1 MRSLE
6 KERKNMTNTLK
17 KTVLGALGALM
28 ITSLCG
34 CSSES
39 TVEVTVDTKAE
50 VKKLVDEFYAGVAD
64 ANPMEMTTVA
74 DGTQAGIF
82 TREGTKLKYEDNVN
96 NMVMYMFEE
105 NGKKYFLTED
115 MDQPTEEEYT
125 YNMYNSTPEMVLT
138 MTVLGYFQDEQE
150 EEGFTYSATKK
161 EVTENGKTQS
171 ELKVTITAEQD
182 GTKAELT
189 SLGTKTD
196 DKVNHITFS
205 ITQGEQ
211 SMSQELDFKY
221 DGISITL
228 PEYEIFDISEYYEHV
243 DSPFKTF
250 EEAKKT
256 AGKETLSYTIYDNLV
271 VAVVNHEGKLYQ
283 LSAEMDEATTEAY
296 NGLDFE
302 ADDYSEQVDKLLD
315 PLAITDCV
323 DFTALSLDQKTLD
336 GYVGKK
342 IGELVDEGF
351 GQNGYGISE
360 ESSVIYLD
368 RNDIVYEFEVTLPE
382 GFDTEKDFEFED
394 LYDCVV
400 TKGSYSDTNT
410 SLLPLK

>member
-1 MRSLE
+1 
-6 KERKNMTNTLK
+6 MTNTLK
-17 KTVLGALGALM
+17 KTVLSALGALM

-50 VKKLVDEFYAGVAD
+50 VKKLVDEFYAGAD
-64 ANPMEMTTVA
+64 EANPMEMTTVA
-74 DGTQAGIF
+74 DGTQSGIF
-82 TREGTKLKYEDNVN
+82 TRDGTKIKYEDSVN

-125 YNMYNSTPEMVLT
+125 YEMYNSTPKMILT
-138 MTVLGYFQDEQE
+138 MTILGYFQDEQE

-161 EVTENGKTQS
+161 DVTENDQTQS
-171 ELKVTITAEQD
+171 ELKVTITVEQD
-182 GTKAELT
+182 GEKAELT
-189 SLGTKTD
+189 SIGTKTD
-196 DKVNHITFS
+196 DKLNHISFS

-211 SMSQELDFKY
+211 KMNQELDIKY
-221 DGISITL
+221 DGISVTL
-228 PEYEIFDISEYYEHV
+228 PEYEIFDISEYYEHT
-243 DSPFKTF
+243 DSPFKSF

-256 AGKETLSYTIYDNLV
+256 TGKETLSYTIYDNLV
-271 VAVVNHEGKLYQ
+271 VAVVNHDGRLYQ
-283 LSAEMDEATTEAY
+283 LSAEMDEATAEAY

-360 ESSVIYLD
+360 ESSEIYLD
-368 RNDIVYEFEVTLPE
+368 RNDIVYKFEVTLPE
-382 GFDTEKDFEFED
+382 GFDTESDFEFED
-394 LYDCVV
+394 LYDCVI
-400 TKGSYSDTNT
+400 TKGSYFDTNT

>member
-74 DGTQAGIF
+74 DGTQSGIF

-138 MTVLGYFQDEQE
+138 MAVLGYFQDDQQE
-150 EEGFTYSATKK
+150 EGLTYSATKK

-171 ELKVTITAEQD
+171 ELRVTITAEQD

-205 ITQGEQ
+205 INQGEQ

-250 EEAKKT
+250 EEAKK
-256 AGKETLSYTIYDNLV
+256 ASGKETLSYTIYDNLV

-296 NGLDFE
+296 NGIDFE

-342 IGELVDEGF
+342 IGELIDEGF
-351 GQNGYGISE
+351 GENGYGISE

>member
-1 MRSLE
+1 
-6 KERKNMTNTLK
+6 MTNTLK

-74 DGTQAGIF
+74 DGTQSGIF
-82 TREGTKLKYEDNVN
+82 TRDGTKLKYEDNVN

-138 MTVLGYFQDEQE
+138 MTVLGYFQDDQQE
-150 EEGFTYSATKK
+150 EGLTYSATKK
-161 EVTENGKTQS
+161 EVTKNGKTQA
-171 ELKVTITAEQD
+171 ELKVTITTEQD

-205 ITQGEQ
+205 INQGEQ

-228 PEYEIFDISEYYEHV
+228 PEYEIVDISEYYEHV

-250 EEAKKT
+250 EEAKKA
-256 AGKETLSYTIYDNLV
+256 AGKETLAYTIYDNLV

-351 GQNGYGISE
+351 GHNGYGITE

>member
-1 MRSLE
+1 
-6 KERKNMTNTLK
+6 
-17 KTVLGALGALM
+17 
-28 ITSLCG
+28 
-34 CSSES
+34 
-39 TVEVTVDTKAE
+39 
-50 VKKLVDEFYAGVAD
+50 
-64 ANPMEMTTVA
+64 
-74 DGTQAGIF
+74 
-82 TREGTKLKYEDNVN
+82 
-96 NMVMYMFEE
+96 
-105 NGKKYFLTED
+105 
-115 MDQPTEEEYT
+115 
-125 YNMYNSTPEMVLT
+125 
-138 MTVLGYFQDEQE
+138 
-150 EEGFTYSATKK
+150 
-161 EVTENGKTQS
+161 
-171 ELKVTITAEQD
+171 
-182 GTKAELT
+182 
-189 SLGTKTD
+189 
-196 DKVNHITFS
+196 
-205 ITQGEQ
+205 
-211 SMSQELDFKY
+211 MSQELDFKY

-228 PEYEIFDISEYYEHV
+228 PEYEIFDISDYYEHV

-256 AGKETLSYTIYDNLV
+256 VGKETLSYTIYDNLV

-296 NGLDFE
+296 NGIDFE

-323 DFTALSLDQKTLD
+323 DFTALCLDQKTLD

-342 IGELVDEGF
+342 IGELIDEGF

-400 TKGSYSDTNT
+400 TKGSYFDTNT

>member
-39 TVEVTVDTKAE
+39 TVEVNVDTKAE

-82 TREGTKLKYEDNVN
+82 TRDGTKLKYEDSVN

-105 NGKKYFLTED
+105 NGKKYFLTDD

-161 EVTENGKTQS
+161 EVTENGKTQA

-205 ITQGEQ
+205 INQGEQ

-296 NGLDFE
+296 NGIDFE

-342 IGELVDEGF
+342 IGELIDEGF

-400 TKGSYSDTNT
+400 TKGSYNDTNT

>member
-74 DGTQAGIF
+74 DGTQSGIF
-82 TREGTKLKYEDNVN
+82 TRDGTKLKYEDNVN

-115 MDQPTEEEYT
+115 MNQPTEEEYT

-138 MTVLGYFQDEQE
+138 MTVLGYFQDDQQE
-150 EEGFTYSATKK
+150 EGLTYSATKK
-161 EVTENGKTQS
+161 EVTENGKTQA

-205 ITQGEQ
+205 INQGEQ

-228 PEYEIFDISEYYEHV
+228 PEYEIVDISEYYEHV

-250 EEAKKT
+250 EEAKKA
-256 AGKETLSYTIYDNLV
+256 AGKETLAYTIYDNLV

-283 LSAEMDEATTEAY
+283 LNAEMDEATTEAY
-296 NGLDFE
+296 NGIDFE

-351 GQNGYGISE
+351 GHNGYGITE

>member
-74 DGTQAGIF
+74 DGTQSGIF
-82 TREGTKLKYEDNVN
+82 TRDGTKLKYEDNVN

-138 MTVLGYFQDEQE
+138 MTVLGYFQDDQQE
-150 EEGFTYSATKK
+150 EGLTYSATKK
-161 EVTENGKTQS
+161 EVTENGKTQA

-205 ITQGEQ
+205 INQGEQ

-228 PEYEIFDISEYYEHV
+228 PEYEIVDISEYYEHV

-250 EEAKKT
+250 EEAKKA
-256 AGKETLSYTIYDNLV
+256 AGKETLAYTIYDNLV

-315 PLAITDCV
+315 PLVITDCV

-351 GQNGYGISE
+351 GHNGYGITE

-400 TKGSYSDTNT
+400 TKGSYFDTNT

>member
-1 MRSLE
+1 
-6 KERKNMTNTLK
+6 MTNTLK

-74 DGTQAGIF
+74 DGTQSGIF
-82 TREGTKLKYEDNVN
+82 TRDGTKLKYEDNVN

-138 MTVLGYFQDEQE
+138 MTVLGYFQDDQQE
-150 EEGFTYSATKK
+150 EGLTYSATKK
-161 EVTENGKTQS
+161 EVTKNGKTQA
-171 ELKVTITAEQD
+171 ELKVTITTEQD

-205 ITQGEQ
+205 INQGEQ

-228 PEYEIFDISEYYEHV
+228 PEYEIVDISEYYEHV

-250 EEAKKT
+250 EEAKKA
-256 AGKETLSYTIYDNLV
+256 AGKETLAYSIYDNLV

-351 GQNGYGISE
+351 GHNGYGITE

>member
-74 DGTQAGIF
+74 DGTQSGIF

-138 MTVLGYFQDEQE
+138 MAVLGYFQDDQQE
-150 EEGFTYSATKK
+150 EGLTYSATKK

-296 NGLDFE
+296 NGIDFE

>member
-1 MRSLE
+1 
-6 KERKNMTNTLK
+6 MTNTLK

-64 ANPMEMTTVA
+64 ANPMEMTTMA
-74 DGTQAGIF
+74 DGTQSGIF
-82 TREGTKLKYEDNVN
+82 TRDGTKLKYEDNVN

-138 MTVLGYFQDEQE
+138 MTVLGYFQDDQQE
-150 EEGFTYSATKK
+150 EGLTYSATKK
-161 EVTENGKTQS
+161 EVTENGKTQA

-205 ITQGEQ
+205 INQGEQ

-228 PEYEIFDISEYYEHV
+228 PEYEIVDISEYYEHV

-296 NGLDFE
+296 NGIDFE

-351 GQNGYGISE
+351 GHNGYGITE

-400 TKGSYSDTNT
+400 TKGSYFDTNT

>member
-1 MRSLE
+1 MRSPE

-17 KTVLGALGALM
+17 KTVLSALGALM

-82 TREGTKLKYEDNVN
+82 TRDGTKLKYEDSVN

-105 NGKKYFLTED
+105 NGKKYFLTDD

-161 EVTENGKTQS
+161 EVTENGKTQA

-205 ITQGEQ
+205 INQGEQ

-250 EEAKKT
+250 EEAKKA
-256 AGKETLSYTIYDNLV
+256 AGKETLAYTIYDNLV

-296 NGLDFE
+296 NGIDFE

-351 GQNGYGISE
+351 GHNGYGITE

-400 TKGSYSDTNT
+400 TKGSYFDTNT

>member
-74 DGTQAGIF
+74 DGTQSGIF
-82 TREGTKLKYEDNVN
+82 TRDGTKLKYEDNVN

-138 MTVLGYFQDEQE
+138 MTVLGYFQDDQQE
-150 EEGFTYSATKK
+150 EGLTYSATKK
-161 EVTENGKTQS
+161 EVTKNGKTQA
-171 ELKVTITAEQD
+171 ELKVTITTEQD

-205 ITQGEQ
+205 INQGEQ

-228 PEYEIFDISEYYEHV
+228 PEYEIVDISEYYEHV

-250 EEAKKT
+250 EEAKKA
-256 AGKETLSYTIYDNLV
+256 AGKETLAYTIYDNLV

-351 GQNGYGISE
+351 GHNGYGITE

>member
-1 MRSLE
+1 
-6 KERKNMTNTLK
+6 MTNTLK

-74 DGTQAGIF
+74 DGTQSGIF
-82 TREGTKLKYEDNVN
+82 TRDGTKLKYEDNVN

-138 MTVLGYFQDEQE
+138 MTVLGYFQDDQQE
-150 EEGFTYSATKK
+150 EGLTYSATKK
-161 EVTENGKTQS
+161 EVTENGKTQAK
-171 ELKVTITAEQD
+171 LKVTITAEQD

-205 ITQGEQ
+205 INQGEQ

-228 PEYEIFDISEYYEHV
+228 PEYEIVDISEYYEHV

-250 EEAKKT
+250 EEAKKA
-256 AGKETLSYTIYDNLV
+256 AGKETLAYTIYDNLV

-296 NGLDFE
+296 SGIDFE

-351 GQNGYGISE
+351 GHNGYGITE

>member
-74 DGTQAGIF
+74 DGTQSGIF
-82 TREGTKLKYEDNVN
+82 TRDGTKLKYEDNVN

-138 MTVLGYFQDEQE
+138 MTVLGYFQDDQQE
-150 EEGFTYSATKK
+150 EGLTYSATKK
-161 EVTENGKTQS
+161 EVTENGKTQA

-189 SLGTKTD
+189 SLGTKTG

-205 ITQGEQ
+205 INQGEQ

-228 PEYEIFDISEYYEHV
+228 PEYEIVDISEYYEHV

-250 EEAKKT
+250 EEAKKA
-256 AGKETLSYTIYDNLV
+256 AGKETLAYTIYDNLV

-351 GQNGYGISE
+351 GHNGYGITE

-400 TKGSYSDTNT
+400 TKGSYFDTNT

>member
-1 MRSLE
+1 
-6 KERKNMTNTLK
+6 MTNTLK

-74 DGTQAGIF
+74 DGTQSGIF
-82 TREGTKLKYEDNVN
+82 TRDGTKLKYEDNVN

-115 MDQPTEEEYT
+115 MNQPTEEEYT

-138 MTVLGYFQDEQE
+138 MTVLGYFQDDQQE
-150 EEGFTYSATKK
+150 EGLTYSATKK
-161 EVTENGKTQS
+161 EVTENGKTQA

-205 ITQGEQ
+205 INQGEQ

-228 PEYEIFDISEYYEHV
+228 PEYEIVDISEYYEHV

-250 EEAKKT
+250 EEAKKA
-256 AGKETLSYTIYDNLV
+256 AGKETLAYTIYDNLV

-283 LSAEMDEATTEAY
+283 LNAEMDEATTEAY
-296 NGLDFE
+296 NGIDFE

-351 GQNGYGISE
+351 GHNGYGITE

>member
-1 MRSLE
+1 
-6 KERKNMTNTLK
+6 MTNTLK
-17 KTVLGALGALM
+17 KTVLSALGALM

-74 DGTQAGIF
+74 DGTQSGIF
-82 TREGTKLKYEDNVN
+82 TRDGTKIKYEDNVN

-125 YNMYNSTPEMVLT
+125 YEMFNSTPEMVLT

-161 EVTENGKTQS
+161 DVTENGKTQS

-189 SLGTKTD
+189 SIGTKTD
-196 DKVNHITFS
+196 DKLNHISFS

-211 SMSQELDFKY
+211 NMNQELDIKY
-221 DGISITL
+221 DGISVTL
-228 PEYEIFDISEYYEHV
+228 PEYEIFDISEYYEHT
-243 DSPFKTF
+243 DSPFKSF

-256 AGKETLSYTIYDNLV
+256 TGKETLSYTIYDNLV
-271 VAVVNHEGKLYQ
+271 VAVVNHDGRLYQ
-283 LSAEMDEATTEAY
+283 LSAEMDEATAEAY

-360 ESSVIYLD
+360 ESSEIYLD
-368 RNDIVYEFEVTLPE
+368 RNDIVYKFEVTLPE
-382 GFDTEKDFEFED
+382 GFDTESDFEFED
-394 LYDCVV
+394 LYDCVI
-400 TKGSYSDTNT
+400 TKGSYFDTNT